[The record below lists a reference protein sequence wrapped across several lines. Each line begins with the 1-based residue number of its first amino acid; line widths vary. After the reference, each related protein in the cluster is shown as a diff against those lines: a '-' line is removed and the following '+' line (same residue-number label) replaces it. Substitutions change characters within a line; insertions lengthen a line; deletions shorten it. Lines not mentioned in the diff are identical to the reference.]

1 MDRTYKFNTMF
12 TKEDLKEL
20 KHRGVK
26 SEQIEQQLEN
36 FQKGFQYVELIAPA
50 TIGDGIR
57 IIPAEEENYLID
69 LYEKASQK
77 AEIVKMVPASG
88 SATRMFKSLFNFFE
102 TYKGTTEDF
111 LKFMENK
118 DNNSMHE
125 FFLHLNE
132 FPFYTRLKNIMW
144 ENGKDLNKMLEK
156 RMFKEVLEYIL
167 TEKGLNY
174 GNMPKGLVDFHVYRD
189 FVRTAFDEH
198 LVEAALYSRNGKEAY
213 LHFTVSEA
221 HQENFKQRLKKVTK
235 VFEKMFD
242 VKYKVTFS
250 IQKPSTDTISIDE
263 NGEIVRDENG
273 KILFRPGGHGALIY
287 NLNEI
292 NADVIFIKN
301 IDNVIP
307 DRSKADTVKY
317 KKLLA
322 GTLLEMQSKI
332 FEQLDLLEKK
342 HLTDAQLDEVEE
354 FVNGNIG
361 YKKPEGLS
369 FSSKKERIQYLHQL
383 LNRPIRVCGMV
394 RNEGEPG
401 GGPFWV
407 KEPDGSSRLMII
419 ESAQINLKDKEQKK
433 IFERSTHFN
442 PVDLVCGTRNYKGKH
457 FDLAEFVD
465 TKQGFITQKSYK
477 GKEIKVQELPGLWNG
492 AMSQW
497 ITFFVEVPLTTFTP
511 VKTVFDLRRV
521 EHRNVFSK

>member
-198 LVEAALYSRNGKEAY
+198 LVEAALYSRNGKEAN

-221 HQENFKQRLKKVTK
+221 HQENFKERLKKVTK

-292 NADVIFIKN
+292 
-301 IDNVIP
+301 
-307 DRSKADTVKY
+307 
-317 KKLLA
+317 
-322 GTLLEMQSKI
+322 
-332 FEQLDLLEKK
+332 
-342 HLTDAQLDEVEE
+342 
-354 FVNGNIG
+354 
-361 YKKPEGLS
+361 
-369 FSSKKERIQYLHQL
+369 
-383 LNRPIRVCGMV
+383 
-394 RNEGEPG
+394 
-401 GGPFWV
+401 
-407 KEPDGSSRLMII
+407 
-419 ESAQINLKDKEQKK
+419 
-433 IFERSTHFN
+433 
-442 PVDLVCGTRNYKGKH
+442 
-457 FDLAEFVD
+457 
-465 TKQGFITQKSYK
+465 
-477 GKEIKVQELPGLWNG
+477 
-492 AMSQW
+492 
-497 ITFFVEVPLTTFTP
+497 
-511 VKTVFDLRRV
+511 
-521 EHRNVFSK
+521 